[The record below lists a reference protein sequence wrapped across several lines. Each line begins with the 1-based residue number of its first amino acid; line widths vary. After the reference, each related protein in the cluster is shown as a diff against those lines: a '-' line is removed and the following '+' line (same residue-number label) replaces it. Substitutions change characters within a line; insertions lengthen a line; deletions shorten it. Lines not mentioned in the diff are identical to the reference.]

1 MKIQKV
7 NWAQASVEVLLLLGG
22 ASLALGL
29 DAWHDERLERRAE
42 GEYLL
47 SLTRDF
53 HETRDNFQWAIDGNA
68 RVRDDN
74 LALLDLVSGP
84 PGSVP
89 LDSLT
94 RMSVR
99 NFWVYEFEPVLGTYY
114 DLLNSGNL
122 DILQDDSLRY
132 ALTRFESQLFRI
144 EMEADVAKDFWSQ
157 SLVPFLLRQTSASEF
172 MERSYLG
179 AELPASRFPLDEAT
193 FWSRDYANLLTMTV
207 VSRQQLVLMGENQLE
222 EAETVLRFLQKAQ
235 EGS

>member
-7 NWAQASVEVLLLLGG
+7 NWAQATVEVLLLLGG
-22 ASLALGL
+22 AGLALGL
-29 DAWHDERLERRAE
+29 DAWNDERLERRAE
-42 GEYLL
+42 AEYLF

-53 HETRDNFQWAIDGNA
+53 QETRENFQWAINGNA

-74 LALLDLVSGP
+74 RALLELVSGP

-89 LDSLT
+89 LDSLS
-94 RMSVR
+94 RRSIR
-99 NFWVYEFEPVLGTYY
+99 NFWLYEFEPVLGTYF
-114 DLLNSGNL
+114 DLLNSGKL
-122 DILQDDSLRY
+122 EILRDDSLRY
-132 ALTRFESQLFRI
+132 ALTQFESQLVRI
-144 EMEADVAKDFWSQ
+144 EMEAEVAADFWSQ

-179 AELPASRFPLDEAT
+179 AELPPSRFPLNEAT

-207 VSRQQLVLMGENQLE
+207 VSRQQLVRMGENQLE
-222 EAETVLRFLQKAQ
+222 EAESVLRLLQKAQ